1 MEYFCILASFVCTMA
16 VYLWISIR
24 ERSYF
29 NVLTPWF
36 VFLVPTVY
44 LLELYHLSIFGPSA
58 STFAYAYMYA
68 CYAAAFLAFSL
79 GYACFR
85 TKALQL
91 PFSSYNKGGNALV
104 PYVVL
109 AGAILAY
116 LPVLIEFRS
125 SLANPRQIYEQTRT
139 GYGIYSYTSVALCMM
154 AFILLLF
161 KRRLGA
167 IELSSFTLIC
177 MVFLWAHGN
186 KGPMLTLMFILLM
199 YLVYQKKY
207 EFPVGRFI
215 LLGGALAIFGLGLFL
230 LTNPGLLLDNAG
242 FEGLAGY
249 SDYTR
254 NGMMVIDS
262 DIAPLYG
269 RLTLEQE
276 VFSRIPRQIFPGKPT
291 DFGSF
296 YLAKHF
302 FPAAFAQNVGD
313 PAFSFGTLLADF
325 GPLALPIIFVLYLSG
340 GIFLRVFMTG
350 LRQYRDPGNFMLVL
364 YSCGLS
370 VIPLSGTFLLLETI
384 VLATFMNLL
393 NSIRIFAPRSTA
405 VMSAGPT

>member
-1 MEYFCILASFVCTMA
+1 VEYFFILASFVCTIA
-16 VYLWISIR
+16 VYLWISISD
-24 ERSYF
+24 RSFF

-36 VFLVPTVY
+36 VFLVPATY
-44 LLELYHLSIFGPSA
+44 LLELYHLYTFGPSA
-58 STFAYAYMYA
+58 SAFAYGYMYA
-68 CYAAAFLAFSL
+68 CYAAAFLAFAM

-85 TKALQL
+85 TRALHL
-91 PFSSYNKGGNALV
+91 PFSSAGKSGNVLA
-104 PYVVL
+104 PYLAL

-116 LPVLIEFRS
+116 LPVLIEFRG

-139 GYGIYSYTSVALCMM
+139 GYGVYSYTSVALCLM

-167 IELSSFTLIC
+167 IELSSFTSVCL
-177 MVFLWAHGN
+177 VFLWVHGN
-186 KGPMLTLMFILLM
+186 KGPMLTVIFILLM
-199 YLVYQKKY
+199 YLVYQKQYK
-207 EFPVGRFI
+207 FPVGRFV

-230 LTNPGLLLDNAG
+230 LTNPGLLFDKAG

-276 VFSRIPRQIFPGKPT
+276 VFSRIPRPIFPGKPN

-302 FPAAFAQNVGD
+302 FPSAFAQNAGD

-325 GPLALPIIFVLYLSG
+325 GPLTLPIIFVFYLLG

-350 LRQYRDPGNFMLVL
+350 LRQFNDPGNFMLVL
-364 YSCGLS
+364 YCCGLS
-370 VIPLSGTFLLLETI
+370 VIPLSGSIFLLETI
-384 VLATFMNLL
+384 ILAIFVNLL
-393 NSIRIFAPRSTA
+393 SSARVFAPRTTPEP
-405 VMSAGPT
+405 SAKPT